1 MERFFPVNGLLSGS
15 LSLFKLLEN
24 NLVVVILIDLID
36 RFVDVCNNIINLKLK
51 LFPIFL
57 HHFFLK
63 NISATG
69 SFEHILLTVAPD
81 GECRPKPLINV
92 LLRALFHFPHRL
104 SERIL
109 TENLSS
115 LLNKLEFILHLGW

>member
-24 NLVVVILIDLID
+24 NLVVIILIDLID
-36 RFVDVCNNIINLKLK
+36 RFVDVRNNIINLELK

-63 NISATG
+63 DISATG
-69 SFEHILLTVAPD
+69 
-81 GECRPKPLINV
+81 PL
-92 LLRALFHFPHRL
+92 
-104 SERIL
+104 
-109 TENLSS
+109 
-115 LLNKLEFILHLGW
+115 